1 MVYRK
6 ENGVIVPYAN
16 NSGQNVAA
24 DINIIDKNGKVVSAG
39 GTTNIQ
45 ALVSKISDDTV
56 ELSSDLANKI
66 KYNRLDKLYATQA
79 ANAWEDTGLS
89 FTVPNDHFYI
99 CHVVTNW
106 QMGKPIG
113 LGIALSGS
121 LIYRFNPNDGI
132 SVLDTPAYFLS
143 AGTYSVYAMREA
155 ASATQ
160 NTYYLYYLDI
170 TP

>member
-56 ELSSDLANKI
+56 ELSSDLASLYTVTYTAQTVASNSDYMFEISPPTGYTTGVLMGILNTTSYSYCELVGCYTVSIVSSNYPSRI
-66 KYNRLDKLYATQA
+66 KVKN
-79 ANAWEDTGLS
+79 
-89 FTVPNDHFYI
+89 
-99 CHVVTNW
+99 
-106 QMGKPIG
+106 
-113 LGIALSGS
+113 
-121 LIYRFNPNDGI
+121 
-132 SVLDTPAYFLS
+132 
-143 AGTYSVYAMREA
+143 TYSSAAEIRVYMMWFK
-155 ASATQ
+155 
-160 NTYYLYYLDI
+160 
-170 TP
+170 

>member
-56 ELSSDLANKI
+56 ELSSDLASI
-66 KYNRLDKLYATQA
+66 KSGQATVSFTSGNGALSLAGYRKNDPVVCMADQLTAVIIVIKEASSTNDSCALFA
-79 ANAWEDTGLS
+79 ANYDGSAYTGDLKIVY
-89 FTVPNDHFYI
+89 FAKV
-99 CHVVTNW
+99 
-106 QMGKPIG
+106 
-113 LGIALSGS
+113 SG
-121 LIYRFNPNDGI
+121 
-132 SVLDTPAYFLS
+132 
-143 AGTYSVYAMREA
+143 
-155 ASATQ
+155 
-160 NTYYLYYLDI
+160 
-170 TP
+170 